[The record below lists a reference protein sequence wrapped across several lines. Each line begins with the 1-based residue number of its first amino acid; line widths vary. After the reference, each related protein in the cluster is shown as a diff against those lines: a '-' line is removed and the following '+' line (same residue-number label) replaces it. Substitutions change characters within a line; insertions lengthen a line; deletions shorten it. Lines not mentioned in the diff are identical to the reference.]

1 MCVVELYLDSS
12 SFLGH
17 DFPFGELE
25 KIAGK
30 HEMNLERKVDV
41 TPSSPPFFVEEF
53 FLGPPFLYN
62 FDSESRKS
70 LVHRFFFFFCLS
82 LSICSLQ
89 RGFFSYI
96 KVNAE

>member
-1 MCVVELYLDSS
+1 MDSS

-41 TPSSPPFFVEEF
+41 TPSSPPFFVEDF
-53 FLGPPFLYN
+53 FGTPFLYN

-70 LVHRFFFFFCLS
+70 LVHRFFFLLPF
-82 LSICSLQ
+82 I
-89 RGFFSYI
+89 
-96 KVNAE
+96 VNL